1 VRDGCPRAATRAAP
15 ATRFFHSF
23 ASPGKDDPLPV
34 PRLHVTPLPPEQE
47 RGRGVS
53 ARITI
58 KGTRKPALAG
68 GILWPTASQPWDA
81 DGTRD
86 SSAPVGAASG
96 GPQAK
101 NMARV
106 PRTRCRPLRGSAPLL
121 LRPFPRLARRGPHD
135 VATAVAQTSPSA
147 LILAPMGAGVEGVE
161 LGTVSLSEQHWS
173 QRPGTP
179 WSGVDIQS
187 VFE

>member
-1 VRDGCPRAATRAAP
+1 MLFTARRFSFGRRRPGPPRLVKAP
-15 ATRFFHSF
+15 VAVH
-23 ASPGKDDPLPV
+23 PLP
-34 PRLHVTPLPPEQE
+34 Q
-47 RGRGVS
+47 GGIS

-101 NMARV
+101 NMACV
-106 PRTRCRPLRGSAPLL
+106 PTTRCRPLRGSAPLL
-121 LRPFPRLARRGPHD
+121 LRPFPRLARRGHPALRDRHCRGSD
-135 VATAVAQTSPSA
+135 FAQCAYPSA
-147 LILAPMGAGVEGVE
+147 YAPKGERASFARPENPSKNVE
-161 LGTVSLSEQHWS
+161 T
-173 QRPGTP
+173 PG
-179 WSGVDIQS
+179 
-187 VFE
+187 

>member
-1 VRDGCPRAATRAAP
+1 
-15 ATRFFHSF
+15 
-23 ASPGKDDPLPV
+23 
-34 PRLHVTPLPPEQE
+34 
-47 RGRGVS
+47 
-53 ARITI
+53 
-58 KGTRKPALAG
+58 LAG

-147 LILAPMGAGVEGVE
+147 LILAPIGDGGEGGLADPSRPAGP
-161 LGTVSLSEQHWS
+161 LATLF
-173 QRPGTP
+173 RPGT
-179 WSGVDIQS
+179 SGLNYS
-187 VFE
+187 ANF